1 VPGKTRRTDAALSLA
16 CYFREVIQCRK
27 ERSMSVDEIWPRSDY
42 SRVRFDLY
50 HDPEIYR
57 REQAHIFRGP
67 LWAILGL
74 EAEIPNPGDYIVTHV
89 GETPVVL
96 NRDDAGGF
104 NAFVNRC
111 AHRGAEIVREPYG
124 NRADYTCIYHA
135 WCFSPQGQL
144 LGVPFMRG
152 VNGKGGMPPGF
163 DIGEHN
169 LTTLRVQCWNG
180 ILFGS
185 FSDRVEPLE
194 DYLGPLMR
202 EHIGELVAKP
212 LKLLGHQRQR
222 IFGNWKLYLENVRD
236 AYHASL
242 LHEFNRTFG
251 LSRLTQVSG
260 GYMDERHRHSLLF
273 QYAGSDED
281 AAARQAYANVQR
293 GSYMTLNDSE
303 IVRFVKENPRGITTR
318 IISLFPNAVF
328 HQIYNCLGMR
338 RVRPIG
344 PDTLEVL
351 FTMFG
356 YQDDDD
362 AMTAHRVN
370 QANMVGPAGLI
381 SMEDG
386 EAIELV
392 HRATAREPGTAGVV
406 EMGGVG
412 PMVNLET
419 RVNEIPIRGFW
430 SYYSELMGI
439 EPAGAP
445 R

>member
-1 VPGKTRRTDAALSLA
+1 MT
-16 CYFREVIQCRK
+16 
-27 ERSMSVDEIWPRSDY
+27 VDEIWPRNDY
-42 SRVRFDLY
+42 SRIRFDLY

-67 LWAILGL
+67 LWAVLGL

-96 NRDDAGGF
+96 NRDEAGGL

-124 NRADYTCIYHA
+124 NRADYTCIYHS
-135 WCFSPQGQL
+135 WCFSPQGRL

-152 VNGKGGMPPGF
+152 VNGKGGMRPGF
-163 DIGEHN
+163 DMREHD
-169 LTTLRVQCWNG
+169 LMTLKIESWNG
-180 ILFGS
+180 IVFGS
-185 FSDRVEPLE
+185 FSDRVEPLK

-202 EHIGELVAKP
+202 AHIGELVAKP

-293 GSYMTLNDSE
+293 GGYMTLNDTE
-303 IVRFVKENPRGITTR
+303 IVRFVKENPRGIATR

-338 RVRPIG
+338 RVQPIRT
-344 PDTLEVL
+344 DTLEVL

-362 AMTAHRVN
+362 AMTAHRIN

-392 HRATAREPGTAGVV
+392 QRATAREPDAAGVV

-412 PMVNLET
+412 PMENLDT

-439 EPAGAP
+439 EPTGAP

>member
-1 VPGKTRRTDAALSLA
+1 MHAE
-16 CYFREVIQCRK
+16 F
-27 ERSMSVDEIWPRSDY
+27 WPRNDY
-42 SRVRFDLY
+42 SRVPFDLY

-57 REQAHIFRGP
+57 REQARVFRGP
-67 LWAILGL
+67 VWVVLGL
-74 EAEIPNPGDYIVTHV
+74 EAEIPTPGDFIVTHV

-96 NRDDAGGF
+96 NRDMDGGF

-111 AHRGAEIVREPYG
+111 AHRGAEIVREPHG
-124 NRADYTCIYHA
+124 NRADYTCIYHS
-135 WCFSPQGQL
+135 WCFSPQGAL

-163 DIGEHN
+163 DTRAHGLE
-169 LTTLRVQCWNG
+169 TLRVERWNG
-180 ILFGS
+180 VVFGT
-185 FSDRVEPLE
+185 FSTAAEPLA
-194 DYLGPLMR
+194 DYLGALM
-202 EHIGELVAKP
+202 HDHLGELVGKP
-212 LKLLGHQRQR
+212 LKLLGYQRQR
-222 IFGNWKLYLENVRD
+222 IFGNWKLYFENVRD

-281 AAARQAYANVQR
+281 VAARQAYAGVQR
-293 GSYMTLNDSE
+293 GNYLTLNDSE
-303 IVRFVKENPRGITTR
+303 IVRFAKENPRGITTR

-338 RVRPIG
+338 RVRLLG
-344 PDTLEVL
+344 PESVEVL
-351 FTMFG
+351 FTLFG
-356 YQDDDD
+356 YQDDDE

-392 HRATAREPGTAGVV
+392 QRATAREPGAAGVV

-412 PMVNLET
+412 AMGNLDT
-419 RVNEIPIRGFW
+419 RVNEVPIRGFW

-439 EPAGAP
+439 EPAGAL

>member
-1 VPGKTRRTDAALSLA
+1 MTP
-16 CYFREVIQCRK
+16 
-27 ERSMSVDEIWPRSDY
+27 DEIWPRNDY
-42 SRVRFDLY
+42 SRIRFDLY

-57 REQAHIFRGP
+57 QEQARVFRGP
-67 LWAILGL
+67 LWALLGL
-74 EAEIPNPGDYIVTHV
+74 EAEIPNPGDYIVTYV

-96 NRDDAGGF
+96 NRDETGGF

-111 AHRGAEIVREPYG
+111 THRGAEIVREPYG
-124 NRADYTCIYHA
+124 NRADYTCIYHS
-135 WCFSPQGQL
+135 WCFSPQGRL

-152 VNGKGGMPPGF
+152 VSGKGGMPPGF
-163 DIGEHN
+163 DISEHG
-169 LTTLRVQCWNG
+169 LTTLRVECWNG
-180 ILFGS
+180 IVFGS
-185 FSDRVEPLE
+185 FSDHAEPLA

-281 AAARQAYANVQR
+281 AAARRAYESVQR
-293 GSYMTLNDSE
+293 GGYLTLNDAE

-318 IISLFPNAVF
+318 IISVFPNAVF

-338 RVRPIG
+338 RVRPLG
-344 PDTLEVL
+344 PDALEVV

-356 YQDDDD
+356 YEDDDE

-392 HRATAREPGTAGVV
+392 QRATARESGAAGVV

-412 PMVNLET
+412 PMPNLDT
-419 RVNEIPIRGFW
+419 RVNEVPIRGFW